1 MDSIRQSPVSVLCI
15 RPTAFDACMAALQPF
30 IAKCPAG
37 SQLIVVTDDNRFN
50 SGNVR
55 VVHQIHPLTYGA
67 LLQTALWSAD
77 TPLVLIVPGDES
89 VAPKDIK
96 EFFER
101 IDGSDIVVGCR
112 QIGQTPALVRAGDLL
127 RRIMARIFLGYSPA
141 PRLGWSGWRGWPV
154 RWLADH
160 VFGVPLAD
168 PMCGVLLARREIF
181 DRIPIQSAGP
191 FAHVEIVAKANH
203 LGCLLDEV
211 ALAGG
216 ADRPAPFAADAW
228 RLLHWPDFGPPQ
240 VACDFAK
247 RTLARELSQEM

>member
-15 RPTAFDACMAALQPF
+15 RPAAFDACVPAWQLF
-30 IAKCPAG
+30 IAKSPAG
-37 SQLIVVTDDNRFN
+37 SQLIVISDDAP
-50 SGNVR
+50 SSLPNVR
-55 VVHQIHPLTYGA
+55 VVQQIHPLTYGA

-77 TPLVLIVPGDES
+77 TPLVLFVPGDES
-89 VAPKDIK
+89 VGPKDVR

-101 IDGSDIVVGCR
+101 IDGTDIVVGCR
-112 QIGQTPALVRAGDLL
+112 QIGKSPALVRAGDML
-127 RRIMARIFLGYSPA
+127 RRIMARIFLGYTPP
-141 PRLGWSGWRGWPV
+141 PRLSWSGWRGWPV

-191 FAHVEIVAKANH
+191 FAHVEILAKANH

-216 ADRPAPFAADAW
+216 ADRSAPFAADAW

-247 RTLARELSQEM
+247 RNLARELSQEM